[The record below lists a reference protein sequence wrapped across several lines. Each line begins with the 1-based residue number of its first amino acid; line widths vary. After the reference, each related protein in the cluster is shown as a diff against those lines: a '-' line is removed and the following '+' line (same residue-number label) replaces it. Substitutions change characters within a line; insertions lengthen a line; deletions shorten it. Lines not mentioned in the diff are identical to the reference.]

1 METYQNLRIKKFT
14 AFLQENRK
22 KKRKSKMPEL
32 IGTVIIRAQQSLE
45 SAGGLNSVQIEID
58 DEIIIKK
65 LKKRKKSEV

>member
-14 AFLQENRK
+14 AFLQENTK
-22 KKRKSKMPEL
+22 KKESKMPEL

-45 SAGGLNSVQIEID
+45 SAAGLNSVEIEID

-65 LKKRKKSEV
+65 LKKIKKREV

>member
-1 METYQNLRIKKFT
+1 
-14 AFLQENRK
+14 
-22 KKRKSKMPEL
+22 MPEL